1 MHIRNAKLPDC
12 ADLAI
17 LDDIAG
23 HGLTSHVWAI
33 AAKGAGTASAF
44 EFGRD
49 TYRSHDTPCNW
60 TNARIAEQDG
70 ELAGMAVGYRLPED
84 SDFSRPIHPL
94 FAPVY
99 RLFAKATGSWLLDAL
114 AVYTRHRGQG
124 LARRLLADQVQRA
137 TGHAMALVC
146 ADDNAPALSLYAA
159 HGFETAARAPFV
171 AHGKPRNTREWLLL
185 KRPAS

>member
-1 MHIRNAKLPDC
+1 LPDC

-114 AVYTRHRGQG
+114 AVYSGYRRSGI
-124 LARRLLADQVQRA
+124 ARALLDDQISRA
-137 TGHAMALVC
+137 GAQPFYVVC
-146 ADDNAPALSLYAA
+146 ADENEAALALYKSRNFRAVA
-159 HGFETAARAPFV
+159 DETREAFDPGTAAGR
-171 AHGKPRNTREWLLL
+171 WLLL
-185 KRPAS
+185 QRDQS